1 MKVIL
6 LRDVAKIGKR
16 YQVVEVPDGFALNKL
31 IPKKD
36 AEAATPANLK
46 RVQNMSLKNTSDK
59 ASILA
64 ALKKITVDLSEELL
78 AVPMQAN
85 NQGHLFQSVH
95 TDDVVAAAARRG
107 VAIPKTYISFAQPIK
122 STGEHQVL
130 LKDQG
135 ETFILPIM
143 VVAK

>member
-1 MKVIL
+1 MPAPVLAEEKKKI
-6 LRDVAKIGKR
+6 AKSA
-16 YQVVEVPDGFALNKL
+16 D
-31 IPKKD
+31 
-36 AEAATPANLK
+36 NLK
-46 RVQNMSLKNTSDK
+46 INSMVLLAKNTSDK

-64 ALKKITVDLSEELL
+64 ALKKITVDLSAELL

-85 NQGHLFQSVH
+85 EQGHLFKSVH
-95 TDDVVAAAARRG
+95 VDDVVAAAARRG
-107 VAIPKTYISFAQPIK
+107 VSIPKTYISMAEPIK
-122 STGEHQVL
+122 SVGEHQVL